1 MDCCTYVGKRRL
13 IQPHSFPQ
21 MVLGAF
27 ISLFGMIAFNAGS
40 QESIS
45 QPADELIPNCYLG
58 V

>member
-1 MDCCTYVGKRRL
+1 
-13 IQPHSFPQ
+13 

-27 ISLFGMIAFNAGS
+27 IFLFGMIAFNAGS

-45 QPADELIPNCYLG
+45 QPADGLIPNCYLG